1 MTIVAE
7 RKGVEA
13 KAVKRMEV
21 WNADLGRR
29 QGSEQGGVRPVVILQ
44 NDIGNKY
51 SPTVTIAPMTS
62 SPTKKRMPT
71 HVNAKAS
78 EIDGLGSDST
88 ILVEQMIT
96 IDKNKL
102 DFKVLDLPSFIE
114 WEVERAM
121 LIQLGIQ
128 FNK

>member
-1 MTIVAE
+1 MNMVIE

-13 KAVKRMEV
+13 KVIKRMEV

-29 QGSEQGGVRPVVILQ
+29 QGCEQGGIRPVVIIQ

-51 SPTVTIAPMTS
+51 SPTVTVAPMTS
-62 SPTKKRMPT
+62 SLTKKKMPT

-78 EIDGLGSDST
+78 EIKGLETDST
-88 ILVEQMIT
+88 ILVEQIMT

-128 FNK
+128 LNK